1 MCRVDALGED
11 TNTDLGVEHRL
22 KVSRRT
28 HNRSSIADP
37 DPHRSQIQKPRLKKQ
52 CRGSWTLTIEA

>member
-37 DPHRSQIQKPRLKKQ
+37 DPHYALFVEARS
-52 CRGSWTLTIEA
+52 GSA